1 MELKRDLSTEAL
13 GFNQGCGHAD
23 ICSKKVKDWPAW
35 KKEVLDALFLKYS
48 YTEEEYD

>member
-1 MELKRDLSTEAL
+1 MQLKRDLSTESNRQ
-13 GFNQGCGHAD
+13 FWGHAEN
-23 ICSKKVKDWPAW
+23 CSKKVKDWPAW